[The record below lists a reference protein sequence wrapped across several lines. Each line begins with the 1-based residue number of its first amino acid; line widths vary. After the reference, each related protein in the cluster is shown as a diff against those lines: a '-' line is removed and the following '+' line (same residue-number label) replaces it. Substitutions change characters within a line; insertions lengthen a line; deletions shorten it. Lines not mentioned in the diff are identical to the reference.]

1 MTNDEQSYV
10 NAISEIEE
18 ILRSLDTENVDI
30 DRLATDVQKAAEL
43 IDFCR
48 DRLAAA
54 QTEVERIVSAFDEK

>member
-1 MTNDEQSYV
+1 MTNNEQNYV
-10 NAISEIEE
+10 NAILEIEE

-48 DRLAAA
+48 DRLASA
-54 QTEVERIVSAFDEK
+54 QTEVERIVSAFD

>member
-1 MTNDEQSYV
+1 VTNDEQSYV

-54 QTEVERIVSAFDEK
+54 QTEVERIVSAFDQK

>member
-54 QTEVERIVSAFDEK
+54 QTEVERIVSAFD

>member
-1 MTNDEQSYV
+1 MTNNEQNYV
-10 NAISEIEE
+10 NAILEIEE

-54 QTEVERIVSAFDEK
+54 QTEVERIVSAFD

>member
-54 QTEVERIVSAFDEK
+54 QTEVERIVSAFDQK

>member
-1 MTNDEQSYV
+1 MTNNEQNYV

-54 QTEVERIVSAFDEK
+54 QTG

>member
-1 MTNDEQSYV
+1 MTNNEQNYV

-54 QTEVERIVSAFDEK
+54 QTEVERIVSAFD

>member
-10 NAISEIEE
+10 DAISKIEE

-30 DRLATDVQKAAEL
+30 DRLATDVQKAADL
-43 IDFCR
+43 IAFCR

-54 QTEVERIVSAFDEK
+54 QTEVERIVSAFD

>member
-1 MTNDEQSYV
+1 VTNNEQNYV

>member
-1 MTNDEQSYV
+1 VTNDEQSYV

>member
-1 MTNDEQSYV
+1 MTNNEQNYV

-54 QTEVERIVSAFDEK
+54 QTEVGRIVSAFD

>member
-1 MTNDEQSYV
+1 VTNDEQSYV

-18 ILRSLDTENVDI
+18 ILRSLETENVDI

>member
-1 MTNDEQSYV
+1 VTNNEQNYV

-54 QTEVERIVSAFDEK
+54 QTEVERIVSAFD

>member
-1 MTNDEQSYV
+1 MTNNEQSYV
-10 NAISEIEE
+10 SAISEIEE

-43 IDFCR
+43 IAFCR

-54 QTEVERIVSAFDEK
+54 QTEVERIVSAFD

>member
-18 ILRSLDTENVDI
+18 ILRSLETENVDI